1 MGQTILIW
9 GFPFY
14 LIALEMIF
22 KGISGLDVSSFIGPA
37 IATAGLS
44 FMLPLTKPKGHSL
57 LFSNEVLETIKNNGA
72 EIVNIKDQK
81 LIPFIWIS
89 ILCGFIIWFW
99 TSSLSSGKPDSM
111 FYFVPLH
118 LAVGLINYCI
128 AAMLTVMK
136 ERA

>member
-1 MGQTILIW
+1 MGQAILIW

-14 LIALEMIF
+14 LIFLEMIF

-44 FMLPLTKPKGHSL
+44 FMLPLTKPKDHSQ
-57 LFSNEVLETIKNNGA
+57 LFTIDVLEAIKNNGG
-72 EIVNIKDQK
+72 EIVNLADQK
-81 LIPFIWIS
+81 LIPFIWIF
-89 ILCGFIIWFW
+89 ILCGFLIWFW
-99 TSSLSSGKPDSM
+99 TSSVSSGRPNSM

-118 LAVGLINYCI
+118 LAIGLINYCI
-128 AAMLTVMK
+128 AEMLTIMK